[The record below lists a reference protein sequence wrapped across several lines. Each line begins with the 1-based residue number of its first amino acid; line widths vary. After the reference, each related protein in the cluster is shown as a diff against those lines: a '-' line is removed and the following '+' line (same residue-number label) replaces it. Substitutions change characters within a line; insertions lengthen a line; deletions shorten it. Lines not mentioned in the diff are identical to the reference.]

1 METFIKSIP
10 YRVKNNWTPFR
21 VLYLILGPIVVF
33 QTAFRGDYLGIA
45 MGVYLFSM
53 GLFGLGCGSGN
64 CATGNCEMPQRK

>member
-64 CATGNCEMPQRK
+64 CAAGTCEMPQRK